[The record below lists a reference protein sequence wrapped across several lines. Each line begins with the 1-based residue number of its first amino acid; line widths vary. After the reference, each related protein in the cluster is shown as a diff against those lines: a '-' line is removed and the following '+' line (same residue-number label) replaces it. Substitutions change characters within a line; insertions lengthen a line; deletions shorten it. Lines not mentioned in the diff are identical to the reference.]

1 MVEVC
6 HYPDFL
12 WGDHYLPQMPLL
24 FCVSIRPRASITTIL
39 EKSRRC
45 LCADTHLIL
54 AINWQQL
61 YPHTSLSGSASRP
74 SICCCEDVWLW
85 VNVFAYRSASICAH
99 VRFVSGRLQKICDL
113 WFCACWHLCSQR
125 CSSLTL
131 SDTMKLILKVER
143 GDKQMWQAAR
153 CVISTNRG
161 SIRELQGKRWNLH
174 ILMKQAI

>member
-6 HYPDFL
+6 HYPDF
-12 WGDHYLPQMPLL
+12 WWRDHYLPQMPLL
-24 FCVSIRPRASITTIL
+24 FCVSICPEASLTPIL

-45 LCADTHLIL
+45 LCLDAHLIL
-54 AINWQQL
+54 AINWQP

-85 VNVFAYRSASICAH
+85 VNVLVYRSASIC
-99 VRFVSGRLQKICDL
+99 VRVCVRSGRLQKICDL

-131 SDTMKLILKVER
+131 SVVMKLIFKAER
-143 GDKQMWQAAR
+143 GDKQTWQDAR
-153 CVISTNRG
+153 CVISANRG
-161 SIRELQGKRWNLH
+161 SIRELGGNT
-174 ILMKQAI
+174 